1 MEMTNLTELSEIDIL
16 QLQFNI
22 LEELKIKRNQED
34 IEINN
39 DVSFNR
45 YPVGRGKVER
55 SIHRDEIEGMLH
67 KGYSSRTISKYLQ
80 DRYNENISHVAIN
93 THKQNHLL
101 SKKELWGDNT
111 QKTIERKSKEYAK
124 FRRDVLE
131 RDRVCQCCGSS
142 EELEVHH
149 ALPFSQY
156 NSIGA
161 DTNNGIVL
169 CKECHSRYHSEYGT
183 KRNANAVTLAQFLR
197 DYAKPFQSNLQPPS
211 PDNPPI
217 YLLDDLEKMD
227 HIVRNAHQNI
237 RSFEKEHGGLCP
249 KEMIMSELKKELS
262 EDEAEFLIK
271 KLLQRGLIYSPK
283 PEHYKT
289 LSYEVQHV

>member
-1 MEMTNLTELSEIDIL
+1 MEMTNITDLSEIDIL

-39 DVSFNR
+39 DISFNR

-55 SIHRDEIEGMLH
+55 SIHRDEIEDMLH

-101 SKKELWGDNT
+101 SKKGLWVDHT

-169 CKECHSRYHSEYGT
+169 CKECHTRYHSEYGT

-197 DYAKPFQSNLQPPS
+197 DYAKPFQSTLQVPS
-211 PDNPPI
+211 QDIPAKIPYEYD
-217 YLLDDLEKMD
+217 YDSEKIGHLIKKAKHD
-227 HIVRNAHQNI
+227 VEL
-237 RSFEKEHGGLCP
+237 FTKEYGEPCP
-249 KEMIMSELKKELS
+249 KETILDELKKEIP
-262 EDEAEFLIK
+262 EYQAESIIK
-271 KLLQRGLIYSPK
+271 KLLQRGLIYSPQPGYYAPVK
-283 PEHYKT
+283 
-289 LSYEVQHV
+289 